1 VTRIPVDGG
10 RDGQLPR
17 RETIE
22 LWPAKLWPG
31 GAVFALQ
38 CRLVQAVGVR
48 GFAVRALSCL
58 FAASWLVVPGFG
70 LIDLS
75 VTWNAEWPQ
84 VLEAGWGLFATVIVA
99 AAFVRVAAW
108 PRTAMPGVAQL
119 MVATVSL
126 AIAALVAKETKLF
139 ALVVFLGLQ
148 TAIVGAVLGVGR
160 LTRAEP
166 DGARSRS
173 PRLLL
178 VVAAAGAVPWLSYA
192 LHMWTL
198 NREGRSDGDVSLGI
212 DHYSVQG
219 ALALVLV
226 LLPVSAAL
234 RADLRPFVAV
244 CAGVAASYLGLV
256 SLAWPDAAGALG
268 RAWSVAALAW
278 GLALVAATFCDG
290 FRLASLRGRPAD

>member
-1 VTRIPVDGG
+1 VS
-10 RDGQLPR
+10 
-17 RETIE
+17 
-22 LWPAKLWPG
+22 
-31 GAVFALQ
+31 
-38 CRLVQAVGVR
+38 

-108 PRTAMPGVAQL
+108 PRTATPGTAQL

-139 ALVVFLGLQ
+139 VLVAFLGLQ
-148 TAIVGAVLGVGR
+148 TAILGALLGVAWG
-160 LTRAEP
+160 TRAEP
-166 DGARSRS
+166 QRRRSQS
-173 PRLLL
+173 SRLLL
-178 VVAAAGAVPWLSYA
+178 MIAAAGAVPWLSYA

-198 NREGRSDGDVSLGI
+198 NREDRSDGDVTLGI

-219 ALALVLV
+219 ALALALV

-244 CAGVAASYLGLV
+244 CTSVTASYLGLV

-268 RAWSVAALAW
+268 WAWSVAALAW
-278 GLALVAATFCDG
+278 GLALVAAAFSDRL
-290 FRLASLRGRPAD
+290 RLASLRDRPAD